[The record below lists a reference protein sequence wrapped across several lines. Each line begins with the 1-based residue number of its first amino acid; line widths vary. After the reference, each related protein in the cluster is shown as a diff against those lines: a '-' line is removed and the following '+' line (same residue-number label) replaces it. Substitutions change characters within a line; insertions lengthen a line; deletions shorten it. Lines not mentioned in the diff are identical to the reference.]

1 VNLVNPE
8 FNLVSKQ
15 LDYYT
20 ESKNAYLYGPSTI
33 TGETYKMYCERGFYD
48 TKIENGYGIKNTR
61 IDYNNRIITGD
72 SLYFD
77 KKTEFA
83 SATNNITIRDT
94 INNGLIRAHYA
105 EVYKAKDS
113 VFATKRAV
121 SINLVEQDSLYMHGD
136 TLMITGKPEQR
147 ILRAFRNAKFY
158 KTDLSGKCDSI
169 HFNQKTGITELITNP
184 IIWNGENQMT
194 GDSIHLLSDLETEKL
209 DSLKVINNAFIIS
222 LDTVGKVGYNQ
233 AKGKDLFGKFI
244 DNKLSLIDLVKN
256 TEVIYYMYNDDQ
268 ELIGIDKTIC
278 SAIRMTLAN
287 NEIEDITF
295 ITNPDGDIFPEKE
308 LPENSRLLK
317 GFIWR
322 GKERIMTKDDIF
334 DEDDNNIKLVTI
346 RGVENP
352 IDLDVEPEEAMEDQR
367 KRDSINSSK
376 LLPPNPLKKIEPTKK
391 DQQKKDPKPKVS
403 ETKSEVRYE
412 EGAKENGLEPGYYL
426 IANVFEVKEN
436 YEKFM
441 KSLTK
446 KGLEPQ
452 HFLRNFNQ
460 YHYVYLERFDTWE
473 EALESRNSNF
483 NGNYMDETWILRI
496 LDK

>member
-1 VNLVNPE
+1 
-8 FNLVSKQ
+8 
-15 LDYYT
+15 
-20 ESKNAYLYGPSTI
+20 
-33 TGETYKMYCERGFYD
+33 
-48 TKIENGYGIKNTR
+48 
-61 IDYNNRIITGD
+61 
-72 SLYFD
+72 
-77 KKTEFA
+77 
-83 SATNNITIRDT
+83 
-94 INNGLIRAHYA
+94 
-105 EVYKAKDS
+105 
-113 VFATKRAV
+113 
-121 SINLVEQDSLYMHGD
+121 
-136 TLMITGKPEQR
+136 
-147 ILRAFRNAKFY
+147 
-158 KTDLSGKCDSI
+158 
-169 HFNQKTGITELITNP
+169 
-184 IIWNGENQMT
+184 
-194 GDSIHLLSDLETEKL
+194 
-209 DSLKVINNAFIIS
+209 
-222 LDTVGKVGYNQ
+222 
-233 AKGKDLFGKFI
+233 
-244 DNKLSLIDLVKN
+244 
-256 TEVIYYMYNDDQ
+256 
-268 ELIGIDKTIC
+268 
-278 SAIRMTLAN
+278 
-287 NEIEDITF
+287 
-295 ITNPDGDIFPEKE
+295 
-308 LPENSRLLK
+308 
-317 GFIWR
+317 
-322 GKERIMTKDDIF
+322 MTKDDIF

>member
-1 VNLVNPE
+1 
-8 FNLVSKQ
+8 
-15 LDYYT
+15 
-20 ESKNAYLYGPSTI
+20 
-33 TGETYKMYCERGFYD
+33 
-48 TKIENGYGIKNTR
+48 
-61 IDYNNRIITGD
+61 
-72 SLYFD
+72 
-77 KKTEFA
+77 
-83 SATNNITIRDT
+83 
-94 INNGLIRAHYA
+94 
-105 EVYKAKDS
+105 
-113 VFATKRAV
+113 
-121 SINLVEQDSLYMHGD
+121 
-136 TLMITGKPEQR
+136 
-147 ILRAFRNAKFY
+147 
-158 KTDLSGKCDSI
+158 
-169 HFNQKTGITELITNP
+169 
-184 IIWNGENQMT
+184 MT

-346 RGVENP
+346 RGVDNP
-352 IDLDVEPEEAMEDQR
+352 IDLDVEPEEAVEDER

-376 LLPPNPLKKIEPTKK
+376 LLPPNPLKKIEPTKN
-391 DQQKKDPKPKVS
+391 DQQKKEPKAIVS
-403 ETKSEVRYE
+403 ETKADVRYE
-412 EGAKENGLEPGYYL
+412 EGAKENGLDAGYYL

-446 KGLEPQ
+446 EGLEPQ

-460 YHYVYLERFDTWE
+460 YHYVYLERYNTWE
-473 EALESRNSNF
+473 EALQSRNSNF
-483 NGNYMDETWILRI
+483 NGKYLDETWIFRV